1 MPIKCQLKSK
11 IGWLKFCDMM
21 SWIYETNY
29 SELETVAKRMSV
41 QATKQNINQ
50 KTCHVTLR

>member
-1 MPIKCQLKSK
+1 
-11 IGWLKFCDMM
+11 M

-41 QATKQNINQ
+41 QTTNYRAKYISEDLSWHSKVANTY
-50 KTCHVTLR
+50 VGL

>member
-11 IGWLKFCDMM
+11 IGCLKFRDVM
-21 SWIYETNY
+21 SWMYEANY

-41 QATKQNINQ
+41 QATEQNINQ
-50 KTCHVTLR
+50 KTCHDTLR